1 MILRKRRVF
10 VILVIVIWILGI
22 VYFTSD
28 SGFLRGDPPKVSLSS
43 VAHFRLHLVRI
54 YNISF
59 SFNDYLRRESTLLLN
74 WITEYRGNKTDLVK
88 ILDTQLIPLHEILKR
103 FMSAS
108 KVFFVF
114 VD

>member
-10 VILVIVIWILGI
+10 VISVIVIWILGI

-28 SGFLRGDPPKVSLSS
+28 SGFLRGDPPKVSS

-59 SFNDYLRRESTLLLN
+59 SFNDYLRRELTILLN
-74 WITEYRGNKTDLVK
+74 WITEYRSNKTDLVK

-103 FMSAS
+103 LLSAS
-108 KVFFVF
+108 NVFFVF